1 MRQRQITHQNIFRV
15 LLGGFGVVML
25 LLLAAAVVGVRSI
38 RSIQA
43 NAADIVR
50 EQADTNRLINELQH
64 QETSV
69 REVFSLL
76 ARHPESVNY
85 TQVMGQL
92 AEADSNINRITA
104 EGAQTAERDL
114 WGGLRQASLAFSAE
128 ARRLLSDD
136 STETYATVDLFRYH
150 EAFVSVI
157 GRLLAANYRKANAAQ
172 ARMENRSSRLLQSS
186 YLVAS
191 ASVLLGL
198 IFAVF
203 TVRLVSF
210 LIRRMEWQTAELARV
225 SWHML
230 EDQEATARRF
240 SHELHDE
247 LGQALTAIRTNLSAL
262 ESGGQATP
270 ERLQDCRRLVDEAIG
285 NVRQLSQLLRPVILD
300 DFGLEAALR
309 WLGEGFATRT
319 GITVDFQ
326 SHFSGRLPDETETHL
341 FRIAQEALTNVA
353 RHSGAKRVR
362 MKLETRGEGICLSIE
377 DDGRG
382 LPAAASA
389 NGRGMGMIGMR
400 ARARSA
406 GGDVSVKS
414 RPGEGVL
421 VEVRAPLLAGT
432 KPDLASSGIG
442 D

>member
-1 MRQRQITHQNIFRV
+1 MLQRQITPQNIFRV
-15 LLGGFGVVML
+15 LAGGFALVML
-25 LLLAAAVVGVRSI
+25 LMLAAALVGVRSI

-43 NAADIVR
+43 GAADIVR
-50 EQADTNRLINELQH
+50 EQAVANRLIDELQH
-64 QETSV
+64 QQTSV
-69 REVFSLL
+69 REVFSIM
-76 ARHPESVNY
+76 ARDPESVDY
-85 TQVMGQL
+85 EQIMGQL
-92 AEADSNINRITA
+92 ADADRNINRISS
-104 EGAQTAERDL
+104 EGAETAERDL
-114 WGGLRQASLAFSAE
+114 WARLQQASLAFSAE
-128 ARRLLSDD
+128 ARRLLSDED
-136 STETYATVDLFRYH
+136 AETYATVELFRDH

-157 GRLLAANYRKANAAQ
+157 GRLLAANYRRANAAQ
-172 ARMENRSSRLLQSS
+172 AQIGRRSSRLLASS
-186 YLVAS
+186 YVVAS

-203 TVRLVSF
+203 TVRLVSL
-210 LIRRMEWQTAELARV
+210 LIHRMQWQTAELGRV

-247 LGQALTAIRTNLSAL
+247 LGQSLTAIRTNLSAL
-262 ESGGQATP
+262 ESGAPTTP
-270 ERLQDCRRLVDEAIG
+270 DRVEDCLRLVDEAIG

-309 WLGEGFATRT
+309 WLGEGFSTRT
-319 GITVDFQ
+319 GIAVDFE
-326 SHFSGRLPDETETHL
+326 SHYSGRLPDETETHL

-362 MKLETRGEGICLSIE
+362 IKLETRGEEIRLSIE

-382 LPAAASA
+382 LPATASA
-389 NGRGMGMIGMR
+389 SGRGMGMIGIR

-406 GGDVSVKS
+406 GGDVTVRS

-421 VEVRAPLLAGT
+421 IEVRAPVYAGT
-432 KPDLASSGIG
+432 EPSGLPHV
-442 D
+442 

>member
-1 MRQRQITHQNIFRV
+1 MFQRPITHQNIFRV
-15 LLGGFGVVML
+15 LLGGFGVVLL
-25 LLLAAAVVGVRSI
+25 LLLAAAVAGVRSI
-38 RSIQA
+38 RSIEA

-50 EQADTNRLINELQH
+50 EQAVTNRLIDELQH
-64 QETSV
+64 QQTSV

-76 ARHPESVNY
+76 ARDPESVDY
-85 TQVMGQL
+85 DQLMRQL
-92 AEADSNINRITA
+92 AEADSNISRISV
-104 EGAQTAERDL
+104 EG
-114 WGGLRQASLAFSAE
+114 ASLAFSAE
-128 ARRLLSDD
+128 ARHLLTDD
-136 STETYATVDLFRYH
+136 STESYATVDLFRYH

-172 ARMENRSSRLLQSS
+172 AQIGRLSSQLLRSS

-198 IFAVF
+198 IIALF
-203 TVRLVSF
+203 TVRMVSF
-210 LIRRMEWQTAELARV
+210 LIRRLEWQTAELGRV

-247 LGQALTAIRTNLSAL
+247 LGQALTAIRANLSAL
-262 ESGGQATP
+262 EPGAPATA

-309 WLGEGFATRT
+309 WLGEGFQTRT
-319 GITVDFQ
+319 GIAVDLE

-362 MKLETRGEGICLSIE
+362 LKLETHGEQICLSIE

-382 LPAAASA
+382 LPAAAAS
-389 NGRGMGMIGMR
+389 NGQGMGMIGMR

-406 GGDVSVKS
+406 GGDVTVRSH
-414 RPGEGVL
+414 PGEGVL
-421 VEVRAPLLAGT
+421 IEVRAPIRHENFSHSTG
-432 KPDLASSGIG
+432 G
-442 D
+442 